1 MLLALLFTVAVLAL
15 TSWSIRGA
23 AQTAQL
29 NVRQALGGTFTVEP
43 DSSNAANWGSS
54 SVGTGSR
61 ALQGEPLTADFV
73 REVVEG
79 VDGVLGGSGSVP
91 NVLIPETTDGSEALE
106 LVDGSD
112 GGSSLAAA
120 YAGGDF
126 GRTVQFYAVSDSAF
140 DSYFANGHLRLVE
153 GDPSR
158 RAPTTAYS

>member
-43 DSSNAANWGSS
+43 DSSNATNWGSS
-54 SVGTGSR
+54 SMGTGSR
-61 ALQGEPLTADFV
+61 TLQGEPLTADFV

-79 VDGVLGGSGSVP
+79 ADGVLGGSGSVP

-106 LVDGSD
+106 LVDGGD

-126 GRTVQFYAVSDSAF
+126 GRTVQFFAVSDSAF
-140 DSYFANGHLRLVE
+140 DSYFANGRLRLVE

-158 RAPTTAYS
+158 RAPTTA